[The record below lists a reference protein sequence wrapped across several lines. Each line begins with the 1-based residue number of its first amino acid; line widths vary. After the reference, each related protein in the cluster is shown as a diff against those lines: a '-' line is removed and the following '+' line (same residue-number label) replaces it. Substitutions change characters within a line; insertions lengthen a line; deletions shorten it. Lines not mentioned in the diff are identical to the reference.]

1 MSATRV
7 NFQPNSMFARCNV
20 GEVPERILIMTA
32 NTTVRRLTRA
42 TLLCAT
48 TVAAL
53 CATMAQAQ
61 TIPPTQDQPA
71 ATPQGATPSG
81 AATAV
86 PDAASAPALP
96 DTDQAA
102 GTIDAADPGDI
113 VVTGYRSSLAKS
125 TNAKRA
131 STGFTDSIFA
141 EDIGKFPDTN
151 IAESFNRIPG
161 VTITRDVTGEGTNVA
176 IRGLGSNF
184 TNVTLN
190 GAPIAVASSGA
201 TDAQGTDRSV
211 DLSFFPTDLFTKLT
225 VNKSYTADLLEGGA
239 AGNVDLRSA
248 RPFDRPKSFL
258 AYNIQGTNQSPE
270 DRIGVRG
277 SLIGSWRGE
286 KVGILAGVSAQR
298 LFTDTRG
305 FETIGYTNPA
315 LTAAQCGATTGC
327 NTTGGGNWTIPAV
340 VPAGAGAGLVAGTP
354 INSAFLLANNP
365 GATIQQIDNA
375 LLPRLGRSTSIRG
388 PRDRVNAIVSA
399 EWQPTD
405 TLHFYVDGLYG
416 YKRNELTRENM
427 AWIVRNGAIIPTNL
441 TFDKSDCTVGC
452 VVTGGTFANAQF
464 FNEFRPYTET
474 TKLFSVN
481 PGGEWE
487 ISDAFKLNLQGNY
500 ARSTFHRE
508 NPSVGMTTPLGVGN
522 TVTYSNTGG
531 IPTIQSGLDLNDP
544 TNFGWNAGSR
554 VNISDEYRVN
564 ESKGVRGDL
573 TWGKKELNL
582 KVGGAFDDVSRRI
595 RSFDN
600 SQAWQNA
607 VCGNNPNVF
616 VQSPNSQP
624 PCEGLNAP
632 GAAPAGYPTY
642 PGYGTGATAGMAG
655 PVRYAGS
662 LVPNSAAPTYL
673 MPGPAGFVT
682 VDWPKFAAATNYDQY
697 HDNAPESGAS
707 STGASGGSIREVV
720 KSAFATV
727 NGAQELGGNMLRFN
741 VGLRY
746 VNTIQTISGR
756 VSLPD
761 PRNATASGAALPDG
775 SRYPN
780 IVNIATTRNNYSNW
794 LPAATFAYDV
804 GEHALVR
811 VAGSRTL
818 TRPDPSAQLPGVN
831 FGAPSADQA
840 SIGNPALK
848 PYLSTNLDLGF
859 EYYTGREG
867 VISFNAFRK
876 SIEGF
881 TNTAINTVPFSN
893 LAQYGITY
901 DTLNPTQQIALNSR
915 GGPTV
920 AQVQVTSQVNVP
932 NKLTINGL
940 EFQWVQPLDFLTKMI
955 GVTGFGFNANAT
967 IFDQRSD
974 GPAQAFGVAPF
985 TYNITGYYEKNGVM
999 LRVSTTSREGSQNS
1013 GAAQNGIPA
1022 AALFGTDYTT
1032 YDFSSS
1038 FDLDKIFGLKGA
1050 PQLTVNVANFTDA
1063 TLRSY
1068 FQFENATFTQY
1079 KPGRQFLVG
1088 LRGTF

>member
-1 MSATRV
+1 MSRPVRASRALLLSATILG
-7 NFQPNSMFARCNV
+7 AA
-20 GEVPERILIMTA
+20 VPA
-32 NTTVRRLTRA
+32 
-42 TLLCAT
+42 
-48 TVAAL
+48 VAS
-53 CATMAQAQ
+53 AQAV
-61 TIPPTQDQPA
+61 PPTATEQPA
-71 ATPQGATPSG
+71 DGQDNGPAAPPVPQTDATQGTPG
-81 AATAV
+81 E
-86 PDAASAPALP
+86 
-96 DTDQAA
+96 
-102 GTIDAADPGDI
+102 DI
-113 VVTGYRSSLAKS
+113 VVTGYRSALAKS
-125 TNAKRA
+125 TDAKRA

-161 VTITRDVTGEGTNVA
+161 ITITRDVTGEGTNVA

-190 GAPIAVASSGA
+190 GATIAVASSGA

-239 AGNVDLRSA
+239 AGNIDLRSA
-248 RPFDRPKSFL
+248 RPFDRQNSFL
-258 AYNIQGTNQSPE
+258 AYNIQGTKQSPE
-270 DRIGVRG
+270 DRIGARG
-277 SLIGSWRGE
+277 SLIGSWRNDTI
-286 KVGILAGVSAQR
+286 GILAGVSAQR

-315 LTAAQCGATTGC
+315 LTAAQCGATSGC
-327 NTTGGGNWTIPAV
+327 NSTGGGNWTIPAV
-340 VPAGAGAGLVAGTP
+340 VPVGAGAGLVAGTT

-365 GATIQQIDNA
+365 GATIQQIDNG

-388 PRDRVNAIVSA
+388 PRDRINAIVSA
-399 EWQPTD
+399 EWQPSD
-405 TLHFYVDGLYG
+405 TLHFYIDGLYG
-416 YKRNELTRENM
+416 YKKNDLIRENM
-427 AWIVRNGAIIPTNL
+427 AWIVRNGAAIPTNL
-441 TFDKSDCTVGC
+441 TFDKPDCSAGC
-452 VVTGGTFANAQF
+452 TVTGGTFANVQF
-464 FNEFRPYTET
+464 FNEFRPYIET

-487 ISDAFKLNLQGNY
+487 ISESLKLTLQGNY

-508 NPSVGMTTPLGVGN
+508 NPTVGMTTPLGVGN
-522 TVTYSNTGG
+522 TVTYSNDGG
-531 IPTIQSGLDLNDP
+531 IPQITSALDLNDP
-544 TNFGWNAGSR
+544 NNFGWNAGSR
-554 VNISDEYRVN
+554 VNLNDERRVN
-564 ESKGVRGDL
+564 ENKGFRGDL
-573 TWGKKELNL
+573 TWGDKSLNL
-582 KVGGAFDDVSRRI
+582 KVGGAYDDVSRRI
-595 RSFDN
+595 RGFDN

-607 VCGNNPNVF
+607 VCGNNPSVF
-616 VQSPNSQP
+616 LQSPNSQP

-642 PGYGTGATAGMAG
+642 PGLGTGASAGVAG
-655 PVRYAGS
+655 PLTYGGS

-673 MPGPAGFVT
+673 RPGPAGFVT
-682 VDWPKFAAATNYDQY
+682 VDFPAFASATNYDQF
-697 HDNAPESGAS
+697 HDNSPESGGS
-707 STGASGGSIREVV
+707 TTGASGGLIREVV

-727 NGAQELGGNMLRFN
+727 NGAQEIGDNMLRFN
-741 VGLRY
+741 VGVRY
-746 VNTIQTISGR
+746 VNTIQTIEGR
-756 VSLPD
+756 VSVPD
-761 PRNATASGAALPDG
+761 PRNTTATGAPLPDG
-775 SRYPN
+775 SRYTNLVN
-780 IVNIATTRNNYSNW
+780 IVSTRNVYSKW

-804 GEHALVR
+804 GENAVVR
-811 VAGSRTL
+811 VAGSRTM

-840 SIGNPALK
+840 SIGNPALE

-867 VISFNAFRK
+867 VVSFNAFRK

-881 TNTAINTVPFSN
+881 TTTAINTVPFSN

-901 DTLNPTQQIALNSR
+901 DTLNPTQQIAINSR
-915 GGPTV
+915 GGPGA

-940 EFQWVQPLDFLTKMI
+940 EFQWVQPLDFLTRMI

-967 IFDQRSD
+967 IVDQRSD
-974 GPAQAFGVAPF
+974 GPATAFGVAPF
-985 TYNITGYYEKNGVM
+985 TYNITGFYEKNGVM
-999 LRVSTTSREGSQNS
+999 LRVATTSRQGSQNS
-1013 GAAQNGIPA
+1013 GLAQNGIPA
-1022 AALFGTDYTT
+1022 AGLFGTDYTT

-1038 FDLDKIFGLKGA
+1038 FDLDKIFGIRNA
-1050 PQLTVNVANFTDA
+1050 PQLTFNIANFTDA

-1068 FQFENATFTQY
+1068 FQFKDATFTSY

>member
-1 MSATRV
+1 MT
-7 NFQPNSMFARCNV
+7 PIKM
-20 GEVPERILIMTA
+20 VPRIS
-32 NTTVRRLTRA
+32 RA
-42 TLLCAT
+42 ALLCAT
-48 TVAAL
+48 TMTAL
-53 CATMAQAQ
+53 CASVATAQ
-61 TIPPTQDQPA
+61 TIPPTQDPSPA
-71 ATPQGATPSG
+71 ASQVGPAQVGPAQVDPASP
-81 AATAV
+81 ATATS
-86 PDAASAPALP
+86 PDASETP
-96 DTDQAA
+96 
-102 GTIDAADPGDI
+102 GTIDATSDADI

-125 TNAKRA
+125 TDAKRA

-161 VTITRDVTGEGTNVA
+161 ITITRDVTGEGTNVA

-190 GAPIAVASSGA
+190 GATIAVASSGA

-239 AGNVDLRSA
+239 AGNIDLRSA
-248 RPFDRPKSFL
+248 RPFDRSTGFL
-258 AYNIQGTNQSPE
+258 AYNVQGTKQSPE
-270 DRIGVRG
+270 DRIGARG
-277 SLIGSWRGE
+277 SLIGSWRNDTF
-286 KVGILAGVSAQR
+286 GILAGVSAQR

-315 LTAAQCGATTGC
+315 LTAAQCGAATGC
-327 NTTGGGNWTIPAV
+327 NSTAGGNWTIPAV
-340 VPAGAGAGLVAGTP
+340 VPVGAGGGLVAGTP
-354 INSAFLLANNP
+354 ITSAFLLANNP

-388 PRDRVNAIVSA
+388 PRDRINAILSA

-405 TLHFYVDGLYG
+405 RLHLYVDGLYG
-416 YKRNELTRENM
+416 YKKNELIRENI

-441 TFDKSDCTVGC
+441 TFDKADCTVGC

-487 ISDAFKLNLQGNY
+487 ISDTLKLNLQGNY

-508 NPSVGMTTPLGVGN
+508 SPSVGLTTPLSVGN
-522 TVTYSNTGG
+522 TVTYSNTGSG
-531 IPTIQSGLDLNDP
+531 IPSIVSGLDLDDP
-544 TNFGWNAGSR
+544 ANFGWNAGSR
-554 VNISDEYRVN
+554 VNIQDERRLN
-564 ESKGVRGDL
+564 TNKGARGDL
-573 TWGKKELNL
+573 TWGHKALNL

-595 RSFDN
+595 RGFDN

-607 VCGNNPNVF
+607 VCGNNPNIF
-616 VQSPNSQP
+616 VPSPNSQP
-624 PCEGLNAP
+624 PCEGRNAP
-632 GAAPAGYPTY
+632 GVILPGYPTY
-642 PGYGTGATAGMAG
+642 PGYGTGSTAGMAG
-655 PVRYAGS
+655 PVSYGGS
-662 LVPNSAAPTYL
+662 LIPNSAAPGYL
-673 MPGPAGFVT
+673 KPGPAGFVT
-682 VDWPKFAAATNYDQY
+682 LDWPAFAAASNYKVF
-697 HDNAPESGAS
+697 HDAAPDTGGSN
-707 STGASGGSIREVV
+707 TGASGGTIREVV

-727 NGAQELGGNMLRFN
+727 NGEQELGGNMLRFN

-746 VNTIQTISGR
+746 VNTIQTITGR

-761 PRNATASGAALPDG
+761 PRNTTPTGVALPDG

-780 IVNIATTRNNYSNW
+780 IVNMVQTRNEYDEW

-804 GEHALVR
+804 SEHAVVR
-811 VAGSRTL
+811 VAGSRTM
-818 TRPDPSAQLPGVN
+818 TRPDPSAQLPGVS

-840 SIGNPALK
+840 NIGNPALE

-881 TNTAINTVPFSN
+881 TNTFISTVPFSN
-893 LAQYGITY
+893 LSQYGITY
-901 DTLNPTQQIALNSR
+901 DTLNPTQQIAINSR
-915 GGPTV
+915 GGPGA

-940 EFQWVQPLDFLTKMI
+940 EFQWVQPLDFLTRMI

-967 IFDQRSD
+967 FVDQRSD
-974 GPAQAFGVAPF
+974 GPATAFGVAPF

-1022 AALFGTDYTT
+1022 AALYGTDYTT

-1038 FDLDKIFGLKGA
+1038 FDLDKIFGIAHA

>member
-1 MSATRV
+1 LS
-7 NFQPNSMFARCNV
+7 
-20 GEVPERILIMTA
+20 
-32 NTTVRRLTRA
+32 TVRTLRLRRIA
-42 TLLCAT
+42 LLCAT
-48 TVAAL
+48 TLGTLGASMAA
-53 CATMAQAQ
+53 AQAVPPPQEQ
-61 TIPPTQDQPA
+61 TPADGQDNGPA
-71 ATPQGATPSG
+71 VAPVPQTDQSQGA
-81 AATAV
+81 
-86 PDAASAPALP
+86 
-96 DTDQAA
+96 
-102 GTIDAADPGDI
+102 PGEDI

-125 TNAKRA
+125 TESKRA

-190 GAPIAVASSGA
+190 GATIAVASSGA

-239 AGNVDLRSA
+239 AGNIDLRSA
-248 RPFDRPKSFL
+248 RPFDRNTSFL
-258 AYNIQGTNQSPE
+258 AYNIQGTKQTPE
-270 DRIGVRG
+270 DRIGARG
-277 SLIGSWRGE
+277 SLIGSWRNDTF
-286 KVGILAGVSAQR
+286 GILAGVSAQR
-298 LFTDTRG
+298 LFTETRG

-315 LTAAQCGATTGC
+315 LTAAQCGATSGC

-340 VPAGAGAGLVAGTP
+340 VPAGAGAGLVAGTTV
-354 INSAFLLANNP
+354 NSAFLLANNP
-365 GATIQQIDNA
+365 GATIQQIDNG
-375 LLPRLGRSTSIRG
+375 LLPRLGRIANIRG
-388 PRDRVNAIVSA
+388 PRDRLNAIVSA

-416 YKRNELTRENM
+416 YKKNDLIREDM
-427 AWIVRNGAIIPTNL
+427 AWIVRNGATIPTNL
-441 TFDKSDCTVGC
+441 TFDKTDCSAGC
-452 VVTGGTFANAQF
+452 TVTGGTFANAQF
-464 FNEFRPYTET
+464 FDEFRPYVET

-487 ISDAFKLNLQGNY
+487 INDKLKLTLQGNY

-508 NPSVGMTTPLGVGN
+508 SPTVGFTTPLGVGN
-522 TVTYSNTGG
+522 TVTYSNDGG
-531 IPTIQSGLDLNDP
+531 IPSIKSNLDLNDP
-544 TNFGWNAGSR
+544 ANFGWYAGSR
-554 VNISDEYRVN
+554 VNIQDERRLNVN
-564 ESKGVRGDL
+564 KGFRGDL
-573 TWGKKELNL
+573 TWGDKALNL

-595 RSFDN
+595 RGFDN

-607 VCGNNPNVF
+607 VCGNNPNVSL
-616 VQSPNSQP
+616 QSPNSQP

-632 GAAPAGYPTY
+632 GVIPAGYPTY
-642 PGYGTGATAGMAG
+642 PGLGTGATAGTSG
-655 PVRYAGS
+655 PVSYGGS
-662 LVPNSAAPTYL
+662 LIPNSAVPTYL
-673 MPGPAGFVT
+673 KPGPAGFVT
-682 VDWPKFAAATNYDQY
+682 VDFPAFAAASNYDFY
-697 HDNAPESGAS
+697 HDNAPESGGAN
-707 STGASGGSIREVV
+707 TGASGGSIREVV

-746 VNTIQTISGR
+746 VNTIQTIAGR

-761 PRNATASGAALPDG
+761 PRNTTAAGTTLPDG

-780 IVNIATTRNNYSNW
+780 IVNVVSTRNEYAKW
-794 LPAATFAYDV
+794 LPAATFAYDLS
-804 GEHALVR
+804 EHAVVR
-811 VAGSRTL
+811 VAGSRTM
-818 TRPDPSAQLPGVN
+818 TRPDPSAQLPGVS

-840 SIGNPALK
+840 NIGNPALS
-848 PYLSTNLDLGF
+848 PYMSTNLDLGF

-876 SIEGF
+876 AITGF
-881 TNTAINTVPFSN
+881 TNTAITTVPFTA

-901 DTLNPTQQIALNSR
+901 DTLNSTQQIAINAR
-915 GGPTV
+915 GGPNT

-940 EFQWVQPLDFLTKMI
+940 EFQWVQPLDFLTRHI

-967 IFDQRSD
+967 IVDQTSS
-974 GPAQAFGVAPF
+974 GPATAFGVAPF

-1013 GAAQNGIPA
+1013 GTAQNGIPA
-1022 AALFGTDYTT
+1022 AALYGTDYTT

-1038 FDLDKIFGLKGA
+1038 FDLDKIFGFSGA
-1050 PQLTVNVANFTDA
+1050 PQLTVNVANFTNA

>member
-1 MSATRV
+1 MT
-7 NFQPNSMFARCNV
+7 PYKT
-20 GEVPERILIMTA
+20 VP
-32 NTTVRRLTRA
+32 RLTRA
-42 TLLCAT
+42 ALLCAT
-48 TVAAL
+48 TMAAL
-53 CATMAQAQ
+53 CATMATAQ
-61 TIPPTQDQPA
+61 TIPPTQDPSPPVTQDAAPAAAEPAAPTA
-71 ATPQGATPSG
+71 ATPP
-81 AATAV
+81 
-86 PDAASAPALP
+86 AASLP
-96 DTDQAA
+96 SADQVPGTVDATDSA
-102 GTIDAADPGDI
+102 DI

-131 STGFTDSIFA
+131 ATGFTDSIFA

-161 VTITRDVTGEGTNVA
+161 ITITRDVTGEGTNVA

-190 GAPIAVASSGA
+190 GATIAVASSGA

-239 AGNVDLRSA
+239 AGNIDLRSA
-248 RPFDRPKSFL
+248 RPFDRATSFL
-258 AYNIQGTNQSPE
+258 AYNVQGTKQSPE
-270 DRIGVRG
+270 DRIGARG
-277 SLIGSWRGE
+277 SLIGSWRNDTF
-286 KVGILAGVSAQR
+286 GILAGVSAQR

-315 LTAAQCGATTGC
+315 LTAAQCGAATGC
-327 NTTGGGNWTIPAV
+327 NSTAGGNWTIPAT
-340 VPAGAGAGLVAGTP
+340 VPVGAGAGLVAGTP
-354 INSAFLLANNP
+354 ITSAFLLANNP

-388 PRDRVNAIVSA
+388 PRDRINAIMSA

-405 TLHFYVDGLYG
+405 TLHFYIDGLYG
-416 YKRNELTRENM
+416 YKKNELIRENV
-427 AWIVRNGAIIPTNL
+427 AWIVRNSAIIPTNL
-441 TFDKSDCTVGC
+441 TFDKADCTVGC

-474 TKLFSVN
+474 TKLFSIN

-487 ISDAFKLNLQGNY
+487 ISDTLKLNLQGNY

-508 NPSVGMTTPLGVGN
+508 SPSVGLTTPLGVGN
-522 TVTYSNTGG
+522 TVTYTNDGG

-544 TNFGWNAGSR
+544 ANFGWNAGSR
-554 VNISDEYRVN
+554 VNIQDERRLN
-564 ESKGVRGDL
+564 TSKGARGDL
-573 TWGKKELNL
+573 TWGSKALNL
-582 KVGGAFDDVSRRI
+582 KVGGAFDDVFRRI
-595 RSFDN
+595 RGYDN

-616 VQSPNSQP
+616 VGSPNSQP

-642 PGYGTGATAGMAG
+642 PGYGTGSTAGMTG
-655 PVRYAGS
+655 PVSYGGS
-662 LVPNSAAPTYL
+662 LIPSSAAPTYL
-673 MPGPAGFVT
+673 TPGPAGFVT
-682 VDWPKFAAATNYDQY
+682 VDWPKFAAASNYDFY
-697 HDNAPESGAS
+697 HDNAPETGAAN
-707 STGASGGSIREVV
+707 TGASGGAIREVV

-727 NGAQELGGNMLRFN
+727 NGEQELGGNMLRFN
-741 VGLRY
+741 VGVRY
-746 VNTIQTISGR
+746 VNTIQTITGR

-761 PRNATASGAALPDG
+761 PRNTTSTGASLPDG

-780 IVNIATTRNNYSNW
+780 LVSNVSTRNVYAKW

-804 GEHALVR
+804 SEHAVVR
-811 VAGSRTL
+811 VAGSRTM

-840 SIGNPALK
+840 TIGNPALK

-867 VISFNAFRK
+867 VVSFNAFRK

-881 TNTAINTVPFSN
+881 TNTFISTVPFAD

-915 GGPTV
+915 GGPSA

-940 EFQWVQPLDFLTKMI
+940 EFQWVQPLDFITKHI

-967 IFDQRSD
+967 VVDQRSD

-1038 FDLDKIFGLKGA
+1038 FDLDKIFGLAGA
-1050 PQLTVNVANFTDA
+1050 PQLTINVANFTDA

-1079 KPGRQFLVG
+1079 KPGRQFLIG

>member
-1 MSATRV
+1 
-7 NFQPNSMFARCNV
+7 
-20 GEVPERILIMTA
+20 MTPFKMA
-32 NTTVRRLTRA
+32 PRLTRA
-42 TLLCAT
+42 ALLCAT
-48 TVAAL
+48 TMVALSSTVAA
-53 CATMAQAQ
+53 AQ
-61 TIPPTQDQPA
+61 TIPPTQDPAPA
-71 ATPQGATPSG
+71 ASQGAAP
-81 AATAV
+81 ATAG
-86 PDAASAPALP
+86 PTAPAASPAAALP
-96 DTDQAA
+96 DSDQTP
-102 GTIDAADPGDI
+102 GTIDAADSGDI

-131 STGFTDSIFA
+131 ATGFTDSIFA

-161 VTITRDVTGEGTNVA
+161 ITITRDVTGEGTNVA

-190 GAPIAVASSGA
+190 GATIAVASSGA

-239 AGNVDLRSA
+239 AGNIDLRSA
-248 RPFDRPKSFL
+248 RPFDRATSFL
-258 AYNIQGTNQSPE
+258 AYNVQGTKQSPE
-270 DRIGVRG
+270 DRIGARG
-277 SLIGSWRGE
+277 SLIGSWRGD

-315 LTAAQCGATTGC
+315 LSTPNGIAGTTNGVQNTPTAAQTLAAQCRANNSSC
-327 NTTGGGNWTIPAV
+327 NSTGGGNWTIPGL
-340 VPAGAGAGLVAGTP
+340 VPAGAGAGLVAGTV
-354 INSAFLLANNP
+354 INQDFLLANNP

-388 PRDRVNAIVSA
+388 PRDRLNAIVSA

-416 YKRNELTRENM
+416 YKKNELIRENV
-427 AWIVRNGAIIPTNL
+427 AWIVRNGAVIPTNL
-441 TFDKSDCTVGC
+441 TFDKADCTIGC

-487 ISDAFKLNLQGNY
+487 ISDRLKLNLQGNY

-508 NPSVGMTTPLGVGN
+508 SPSVGLTTPLGVGN
-522 TVTYSNTGG
+522 TVTYTNTGG
-531 IPTIQSGLDLNDP
+531 IPTIQSGLDLDDP
-544 TNFGWNAGSR
+544 ANFGWNAGSR
-554 VNISDEYRVN
+554 VNIQDERRLN
-564 ESKGVRGDL
+564 TSKGGRGDL
-573 TWGKKELNL
+573 TWGSKALNL
-582 KVGGAFDDVSRRI
+582 KVGGAFDDVFRRI
-595 RSFDN
+595 RGYDN

-607 VCGNNPNVF
+607 VCGNNPSVF
-616 VQSPNSQP
+616 VGSPNSQP
-624 PCEGLNAP
+624 PCEGRNAP

-642 PGYGTGATAGMAG
+642 PGYGTGSTTGMAG
-655 PVRYAGS
+655 PVTYGGS
-662 LVPNSAAPTYL
+662 LIPNSTVPTYL
-673 MPGPAGFVT
+673 KPGPAGFVT
-682 VDWPKFAAATNYDQY
+682 VDWPKFAAASNYDQY
-697 HDNAPESGAS
+697 HDTAPETGAAN
-707 STGASGGSIREVV
+707 TGASGGAIREVV

-727 NGAQELGGNMLRFN
+727 NGEQELGGNMLRFN
-741 VGLRY
+741 VGVRY
-746 VNTIQTISGR
+746 VNTIQTITGR

-761 PRNATASGAALPDG
+761 PRNTTSTGAALPDG

-780 IVNIATTRNNYSNW
+780 LVSNVSTRNVYAKW

-804 GEHALVR
+804 SEHAVVR
-811 VAGSRTL
+811 VAGSRTM

-840 SIGNPALK
+840 TIGNPALK

-881 TNTAINTVPFSN
+881 TNTFVSTVPFSN

-915 GGPTV
+915 GGPSA

-940 EFQWVQPLDFLTKMI
+940 EFQWVQPLDFLTKHI

-967 IFDQRSD
+967 VVDQRSD

-985 TYNITGYYEKNGVM
+985 TYNITGYYEKHGVM

-1013 GAAQNGIPA
+1013 GAAQNGIAA

-1038 FDLDKIFGLKGA
+1038 FDLDKIFGLKNA
-1050 PQLTVNVANFTDA
+1050 PQLTVNVANFTNA